1 MKRPET
7 VPAGR
12 RPARRQE
19 SRAGAAQAGEPIA
32 CRTPRPGRPVSAQC
46 SRRCRP
52 RRASRPRLFPRW
64 ARVPGVQSTQGRE
77 IQKRAGAVS
86 GVCCAPCCRGLEAP
100 RVPPLQSRPGRGR
113 PLAAAVW
120 PGRWRRSPFCTGRRP
135 AGFCAPGLS
144 RASPG
149 LRPQALQSLR
159 SGCRAGRA
167 PRAPA
172 ATLRPA
178 PGLAQHLRR
187 AADLQSLGGAAPR
200 PRSPRR
206 CRRAPM
212 QARSLAPFH
221 ARRCERAG
229 PTRKP
234 QAAPRRPCRPLCTDK
249 PPVGLHAP
257 GWQGPPTSARQ
268 PLSRKRLPQLSLGP
282 EAGSCAELRRA
293 RLFGSTA
300 QQERGPGPP
309 RGKARASACCL
320 RDNSDAGRGLPSGL
334 HQPSGSRADCKRR
347 SPLAFPWAAR

>member
-1 MKRPET
+1 MLSAAAD
-7 VPAGR
+7 AGR
-12 RPARRQE
+12 AGLRGLACSLAGLGCQGCKARRE
-19 SRAGAAQAGEPIA
+19 EKSKNGP
-32 CRTPRPGRPVSAQC
+32 
-46 SRRCRP
+46 
-52 RRASRPRLFPRW
+52 
-64 ARVPGVQSTQGRE
+64 
-77 IQKRAGAVS
+77 GAVS

-100 RVPPLQSRPGRGR
+100 RVPPLQSRPGGGR

-200 PRSPRR
+200 PRRPRR

-320 RDNSDAGRGLPSGL
+320 RDSSDAGRGLPSGL
-334 HQPSGSRADCKRR
+334 PSRPARGRTVNGDPRWPFRGQAGEAPRDGAGRETSSTAAGVARWGGAGGRANRLQNAALR
-347 SPLAFPWAAR
+347 AAR